1 MSDIE
6 VVVSGFD
13 STDVSVSETGVT
25 NVNIG
30 IGLPPHASTHYL
42 SGVDPINHNSI
53 SGLQGGSNNEY
64 YHLTAEQYDTVTGVG
79 DHVGS
84 STFLQFSQNIPSGIE
99 ETGILFGQTF
109 SSIPSIQLSLETP
122 YEYTYLF
129 AAKDIT
135 TTGFT
140 ASFSD
145 LIDNTGFN
153 LQILATNFK
162 GS

>member
-1 MSDIE
+1 MSDIN
-6 VVVSGFD
+6 VTVSGFD
-13 STDVSVSETGVT
+13 STSVSVSETGVT
-25 NVNIG
+25 NVNLG
-30 IGLPPHASTHYL
+30 IGLPLHASTHYL

-53 SGLQGGSNNEY
+53 SGLQGGVVGEY

-79 DHVGS
+79 DHVGA
-84 STFLQFSQNIPSGIE
+84 STFLQLSTLIPSGIE

-109 SSIPSIQLSLETP
+109 SSLPSIQLSLQTP
-122 YEYTYLF
+122 YEYTYLVGI
-129 AAKDIT
+129 KEIT

-145 LIDNTGFN
+145 LINNTGFY
-153 LQILATNFK
+153 LQTLASNFN

>member
-6 VVVSGFD
+6 VVVSEEG
-13 STDVSVSETGVT
+13 ST
-25 NVNIG
+25 NVTV
-30 IGLPPHASTHYL
+30 GLGLISHFNTHI
-42 SGVDPINHNSI
+42 SGGSDQIDHNLL
-53 SGLQGGSNNEY
+53 SGLQGGLSGEY

-140 ASFSD
+140 VSFSD

-153 LQILATNFK
+153 LQILASNFN

>member
-30 IGLPPHASTHYL
+30 IGLPKHASTHYL
-42 SGVDPINHNSI
+42 SGLDPINHNSI

-64 YHLTAEQYDTVTGVG
+64 YHLNEDQYNKVTGI
-79 DHVGS
+79 GS
-84 STFLQFSQNIPSGIE
+84 STFLEFSTLIPSGIE
-99 ETGILFGQTF
+99 ETGISFGQTF
-109 SSIPSIQLSLETP
+109 SSIPTIQLSLETP
-122 YEYTYLF
+122 HEYTYLF

-135 TTGFT
+135 ATGFT
-140 ASFSD
+140 VSFSD

-153 LQILATNFK
+153 LQILATNFN